1 MRVLLVL
8 LLLLPLQLWSADPAE
23 DGMPVVQRYQVAEYT
38 DSGQVWRVLQRRN
51 GVMVFAAHT
60 GLLGFDGE
68 RFEYLG
74 GPGGAVYDV
83 AEGADG
89 RLYIGTGQALGYIA
103 ADAQRRWQWHAYT
116 LPPDAPAYG
125 DIGRI
130 VEYAGQAFF
139 LSRSHVLI
147 ESQGR
152 WRWQGTSQSYNGLQE
167 RDGQLW
173 LYENGA
179 GLKQFDASRGEFVA
193 VAASGLPDSGIAVFS
208 RGAEPWTVS
217 DRATLYQRIDGRW
230 QALTLSPALAQS
242 LSADRIESLARLP
255 NGDLAIGTRFGGYYQ
270 LRSNGELRRRLAPDY
285 LPGARITDIGVD
297 AEGGIWLTI
306 DGGIARLEPD
316 NAITRF
322 GREQGVSQVERVLR
336 HQGQLYAATRQ
347 GLKRLQVSTEPGH
360 PARFVDDRIQRNST
374 WALLPTA
381 AGLLVGTG
389 NSLMLLPDGAPAREI
404 FRNARVSA
412 LAAGNDGW
420 IYAVVANELWRLR
433 AAGGDFQVDP
443 ASVRL
448 LPMFDLAVDGDAL
461 YTSIDGGGV
470 YRIDQLTQ
478 WPSPRVTRFGADEG
492 IPDGRA
498 TFAWDGAG
506 LIVMAEGV
514 RRLGNERFALDPRF
528 PSGLAISALTASL
541 GGRSW
546 AADQQQ
552 LYALSTRDDGQ
563 LVVSGTPLQRFR
575 HPARHLYLEA
585 DGTLWLADDSGLLR
599 MQAEPAADAPTA
611 APVLQQLK
619 RIDGQIE
626 IGSAPGSA
634 PLTLPAQA
642 RELSLQLA
650 LPSYQREWRPRWRY
664 RVGGGE
670 FQDSRTAEFT
680 LSGLQA
686 GAQRIDIQA
695 IAPDGRVLGA
705 LEVPLTIRQYAYETP
720 LVRLAALLLLA
731 LLIAG
736 SAIGYARLRTRKL
749 QAERLR
755 LEALVVERTQD
766 IRRQAEEIQA
776 LSEART
782 RFFAHVSHE
791 FRTPLTLILGPLTD
805 ALGGRFGALAPA
817 LAAAL
822 GTARQSS
829 QRLLKLVSELLDL
842 SRLAAGRFDLHVGE
856 YDLCEQLRREL
867 AAFATQASS
876 RQIDLVGEGLSDPLL
891 MWYDRD
897 QMERM
902 VSNLLANALKFT
914 PAGGRVVLR
923 LVPTASEIG
932 IEVEDNGPGIAES
945 EQTRIFERFYQ
956 GSSTAP
962 PDAPGTG
969 IGLALVRELMELHH
983 GRVELISAPGQGAC
997 FVLWF
1002 RRGHA
1007 HFGEITRAAPP
1018 LLADSTPA
1026 LVWSAQ
1032 APADASTPPSIEPLR
1047 PTVLVVDDHVE
1058 LRRYLADRLG
1068 DGFRVICASDGD
1080 EALERIAEAL
1090 PDVVVSDVM
1099 MPGLDGLSLA
1109 RALRR
1114 NPESAG
1120 VPLILLSA
1128 KAHKRDIV
1136 DGLNAGADDYLTKPF
1151 DTPELIARIDAL
1163 LDARRRLRRTLLADL
1178 ASAPASIQVPTVESA
1193 QNKFEQRLNQ
1203 LLDARISDPSFGVA
1217 EMAQALHVDR
1227 ATLFRR
1233 VRTAH
1238 QTSPSELLRERRLTL
1253 ADTLLRTQRG
1263 SVSEIAYAVGFDN
1276 LSYFSQAF
1284 RKRYGVAPSAVLG
1297 EAKQG

>member
-1 MRVLLVL
+1 
-8 LLLLPLQLWSADPAE
+8 
-23 DGMPVVQRYQVAEYT
+23 MPVVQRYEVTEYT
-38 DSGQVWRVLQRRN
+38 ESAQVWRVLQRRN
-51 GVMVFAAHT
+51 GVLIFAAHT

-68 RFEYLG
+68 RFEFLG

-83 AEGADG
+83 AEGSDG

-103 ADAQRRWQWHAYT
+103 ADAQRRWQWHAYA
-116 LPPDAPAYG
+116 LPADAPAYG

-130 VEYAGQAFF
+130 VEYADQVFF

-147 ESQGR
+147 EAQGR
-152 WRWQGTSQSYNGLQE
+152 WRWQGTSQGYSGLQE

-179 GLKQFDASRGEFVA
+179 GLKQYDATRGEFVS
-193 VAASGLPDSGIAVFS
+193 VAASGLPATGIAVFS

-217 DRATLYQRIDGRW
+217 DRSGLYQRIDGRW
-230 QALTLSPALAQS
+230 QPLSLTPALAHS
-242 LSADRIESLARLP
+242 LSADRIESLARLA

-270 LRSNGELRRRLAPDY
+270 LRSDGVLRRRLAPDY
-285 LPGARITDIGVD
+285 LPGARITDVGVD
-297 AEGGIWLTI
+297 AEGGVWLTM

-316 NAITRF
+316 NAVTRF
-322 GREQGVSQVERVLR
+322 GRDQGISQVERILR
-336 HQGQLYAATRQ
+336 HRGQLYVATRQ
-347 GLKRLQVSTEPGH
+347 GLKRLQTSAEPGH
-360 PARFVDDRIQRNST
+360 PARFVDDRVQRNST
-374 WALLPTA
+374 WALLPTK

-389 NSLMLLPDGAPAREI
+389 NSLMLLPDDEAPAREV
-404 FRNARVSA
+404 FRKARVSA

-433 AAGGDFQVDP
+433 AEGAGFQVDP

-470 YRIDQLTQ
+470 YRIDQLAQ
-478 WPSPRVTRFGADEG
+478 WPSPRITRFGADEG

-506 LIVMAEGV
+506 LIVMAGGV
-514 RRLGNERFALDPRF
+514 RRLGDQRFSLDPRF
-528 PSGLAISALTASL
+528 PAGLSFSALTATL

-552 LYALSTRDDGQ
+552 LYALTARDDGQ
-563 LVVSGTPLQRFR
+563 LVVSATPLQRFR

-585 DGTLWLADDSGLLR
+585 DGTLWLGDDGGLMR
-599 MQAEPAADAPTA
+599 MQTMPAADAPTA

-619 RIDGQIE
+619 RIDGQVLM
-626 IGSAPGSA
+626 GSAPGSGTLA
-634 PLTLPAQA
+634 LPAQA

-650 LPSYQREWRPRWRY
+650 LPSFQREWRPRWRY
-664 RVGGGE
+664 RVGSGE
-670 FQDSRTAEFT
+670 FQESQSAEFT

-686 GAQRIDIQA
+686 GEQRLA
-695 IAPDGRVLGA
+695 IEATAPDGRVLGA
-705 LEVPLTIRQYAYETP
+705 IEVPLTIGHYAHETP

-731 LLIAG
+731 LLMAG
-736 SAIGYARLRTRKL
+736 SAIAYARLRTRKL

-755 LEALVVERTQD
+755 LEGLVLERTQD

-817 LAAAL
+817 LATAL
-822 GTARQSS
+822 STAKQSS

-842 SRLAAGRFDLHVGE
+842 SRLAAGRFDLRVGE
-856 YDLCEQLRREL
+856 HDLCEQLRREL
-867 AAFATQASS
+867 AAFAAQAAS
-876 RQIDLVGEGLSDPLL
+876 RQIELVGEGLSDPLL
-891 MWYDRD
+891 LWYDRD

-902 VSNLLANALKFT
+902 VSNLLSNALKFT
-914 PAGGRVVLR
+914 PPGGRVVLR
-923 LVPTASEIG
+923 LVPTASEVS
-932 IEVEDNGPGIAES
+932 IEVEDNGPGIAEA
-945 EQTRIFERFYQ
+945 EQARIFERFYQ
-956 GSSTAP
+956 GSSSAP
-962 PDAPGTG
+962 ADAPGTG

-983 GRVELISAPGQGAC
+983 GHVELISAPGQGAC

-1002 RRGHA
+1002 RRGHT
-1007 HFGEITRAAPP
+1007 HFGEISRAAPA
-1018 LLADSTPA
+1018 LLPESAPT

-1032 APADASTPPSIEPLR
+1032 APADATPPPSIEPLR

-1068 DGFRVICASDGD
+1068 DAYRVICASDGD

-1109 RALRR
+1109 RELRR

-1136 DGLNAGADDYLTKPF
+1136 DGLSAGADDYLTKPF

-1163 LDARRRLRRTLLADL
+1163 LDARRRLRRTLLADM
-1178 ASAPASIQVPTVESA
+1178 AVAPPVAPAPPAESA
-1193 QNKFEQRLNQ
+1193 QSKFELRLNQ

-1233 VRTAH
+1233 VRTAC
-1238 QTSPSELLRERRLTL
+1238 QTSPSELLRTRRLSL
-1253 ADTLLRTQRG
+1253 ADTLLRSQRG
-1263 SVSEIAYAVGFDN
+1263 SVSEVAYAVGFDN

-1284 RKRYGVAPSAVLG
+1284 RKRYGVAPSAVLA
-1297 EAKQG
+1297 EAGVRSAGA